1 MVEKYESGITHPSE
15 VYESFKSLDVF
26 DREKFIRMMMDD
38 ADMMEE
44 IKSNNILRED
54 FVSELKNVK

>member
-1 MVEKYESGITHPSE
+1 MAEKYESGITHPSE

-38 ADMMEE
+38 FDLMEE
-44 IKSNNILRED
+44 IRSNDNLRED
-54 FVSELKNVK
+54 FVSELNLYR